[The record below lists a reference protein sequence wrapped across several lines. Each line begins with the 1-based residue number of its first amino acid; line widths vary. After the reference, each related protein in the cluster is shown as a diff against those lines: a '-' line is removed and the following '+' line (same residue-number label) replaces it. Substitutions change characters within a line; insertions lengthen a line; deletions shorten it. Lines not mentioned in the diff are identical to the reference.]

1 MKTMPMG
8 GGGEIIRGVGALGNR
23 EDHTTTEYHRM
34 PHNVIRVYPAMQHT
48 WVYQGMQYT
57 MYRYTG
63 EYDTGIHG
71 ETARTTPRLRR
82 QVLLCLGV
90 AGRLIYI
97 KNFFFTLSYIID
109 NN

>member
-1 MKTMPMG
+1 MVMLKIMLPNDNHESFFSPLCCDLLMKMMPMG

-34 PHNVIRVYPAMQHT
+34 PHNVIRVYPALQYT
-48 WVYQGMQYT
+48 WVYQGLQYT

-82 QVLLCLGV
+82 
-90 AGRLIYI
+90 
-97 KNFFFTLSYIID
+97 
-109 NN
+109 